1 MPTRSGRNFSAPPL
15 VGAPLLAPGAA
26 AAALGQGRG
35 SQRDM
40 DQDQR
45 AGIQLADLDAAHDAP
60 VQAGRNVARRV
71 VLATYN
77 CQGLRDGAI
86 AEIIDFCAEK
96 SAVILALQDIGGNRQ
111 EPAAAIN

>member
-15 VGAPLLAPGAA
+15 AGAPLLAPGAA
-26 AAALGQGRG
+26 AAALGRGRG
-35 SQRDM
+35 SQ
-40 DQDQR
+40 QDLDREQR
-45 AGIQLADLDAAHDAP
+45 AGIQLADSAGAQDAP
-60 VQAGRNVARRV
+60 AQAGQNVARRV

>member
-1 MPTRSGRNFSAPPL
+1 
-15 VGAPLLAPGAA
+15 
-26 AAALGQGRG
+26 
-35 SQRDM
+35 M